1 MQNGWS
7 FRSIVG
13 VVELFARNSII
24 VHPFTRVSSYAT
36 AISDLNGTE
45 VSCTAI
51 DESRDD
57 AVTASATIIDIIDY
71 VTGIGN
77 SSREQFSY
85 VVTAVVLS
93 VSPSNSP
100 KSATA
105 DAIAH
110 AKL

>member
-1 MQNGWS
+1 ML
-7 FRSIVG
+7 V
-13 VVELFARNSII
+13 
-24 VHPFTRVSSYAT
+24 AT
-36 AISDLNGTE
+36 
-45 VSCTAI
+45 I
-51 DESRDD
+51 DYEKNFHEMIPL
-57 AVTASATIIDIIDY
+57 IIDIIDY